1 MGLDPET
8 MDCIALE
15 RTVGKGAGT
24 GTGRDTDIGLSTGAG
39 AGMEGEQS
47 KLTSLTVYVSTE
59 LLSELSE
66 LSLPL

>member
-15 RTVGKGAGT
+15 RTVGAGTGAGT
-24 GTGRDTDIGLSTGAG
+24 GRDIGLSTGAG

>member
-8 MDCIALE
+8 RDCIALE
-15 RTVGKGAGT
+15 RTVGAGT
-24 GTGRDTDIGLSTGAG
+24 GTGTGRDIGLSTGAG